1 MILVTGGL
9 GFIGSHTVRA
19 VLDLGVP
26 CLATSH
32 RNAEVPAFLHGAGV
46 IPLDVTDRAAV
57 LALRD
62 RHAITTIVHL
72 GGALSNPCDELRSTS
87 AALANVLEAA
97 AQWPARACIASAIG
111 IYGGVDGAWRED
123 AAIPLLGAPHPIVA
137 MKKAAEVYAEL
148 VARAGTDV
156 VVMRIGA
163 IYGPRYA
170 RGRSVPARVAQAAAH
185 RRPLDLQGVAW
196 GAAPDDAADWCYVKD
211 CGRAIALLATT
222 PRLAHRIYNVG
233 SGVAT
238 RNGEFAA
245 IARRL
250 VPNAPLGD
258 YAVSADPAPAR
269 ALDIA
274 RLAAD
279 TGFAP
284 RFSAEAGLADYIAW
298 LAHGPC

>member
-19 VLDLGVP
+19 LLDLGAP

-32 RNAEVPAFLHGAGV
+32 RNTEVPAFLHGAEV
-46 IPLDVTDRAAV
+46 VPLDVTDRAAV
-57 LALRD
+57 LALGE
-62 RHAITTIVHL
+62 RHAITAIVHL
-72 GGALSNPCDELRSTS
+72 GGALSSPCDELRSTS

-97 AQWPARACIASAIG
+97 ARWRARACIASAIG
-111 IYGGVDGAWRED
+111 IYGGVDAAWRED

-137 MKKAAEVYAEL
+137 MKKAAELYVEL
-148 VARAGTDV
+148 VAQAGTDAV
-156 VVMRIGA
+156 ALRIGA

-170 RGRSVPARVAQAAAH
+170 RMRSVPTRIAHAAAR
-185 RRPLDLQGVAW
+185 RRPLDLDGVAW

-211 CGRAIALLATT
+211 CGRALALLATA
-222 PRLAHRIYNVG
+222 PRLAHRIYNIG

-250 VPNAPLGD
+250 VPDAPLGD
-258 YAVSADPAPAR
+258 YAVSAQPAPAR

-284 RFSAEAGLADYIAW
+284 RFTAETGLADYLAW
-298 LAHGPC
+298 LADAPC

>member
-19 VLDLGVP
+19 LLDLGAP
-26 CLATSH
+26 CLATAH
-32 RNAEVPAFLHGAGV
+32 RNTEVPAFLHGAEV
-46 IPLDVTDRAAV
+46 VPLDVTDRAAV

-62 RHAITTIVHL
+62 RHPITAIVHL
-72 GGALSNPCDELRSTS
+72 GGALSNPYDELRSTS

-97 AQWPARACIASAIG
+97 ALWSARACIASAIG

-123 AAIPLLGAPHPIVA
+123 AAVPLLGAPHPIVA
-137 MKKAAEVYAEL
+137 MKKVAEVYVEL
-148 VARAGTDV
+148 VARAGVDAIAL
-156 VVMRIGA
+156 RIGA

-170 RGRSVPARVAQAAAH
+170 RGRSVPTRIAQTAAH
-185 RRPLDLQGVAW
+185 RRPLDLQGVWW
-196 GAAPDDAADWCYVKD
+196 GTAPDDAADWCYVKD
-211 CGRAIALLATT
+211 CGRALALLATA

-250 VPNAPLGD
+250 VPDAPLGD

-274 RLAAD
+274 RLATD

-298 LAHGPC
+298 LAHAPF